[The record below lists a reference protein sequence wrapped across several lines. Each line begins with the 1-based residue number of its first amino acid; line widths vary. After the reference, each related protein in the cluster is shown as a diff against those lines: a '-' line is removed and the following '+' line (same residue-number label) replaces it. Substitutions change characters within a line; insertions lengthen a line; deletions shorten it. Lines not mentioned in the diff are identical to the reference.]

1 MNYLFGGVSA
11 IAGAILAG
19 LFTYGA
25 MRIEQEIVVA
35 GAVRATRDQGIVTCN
50 ARVGEIERVQ
60 ANAISA
66 AVSAAQ
72 AAAASVGNGTETPEQ
87 IKELCK
93 RSASCRSRGSL

>member
-1 MNYLFGGVSA
+1 M
-11 IAGAILAG
+11 LAG
-19 LFTYGA
+19 LVTYGA

-50 ARVGEIERVQ
+50 ARVAEI
-60 ANAISA
+60 ANTQNSAISA

-72 AAAASVGNGTETPEQ
+72 AAAASVGNGSETPNQ

-93 RSASCRSRGSL
+93 RSASCRSRGAL